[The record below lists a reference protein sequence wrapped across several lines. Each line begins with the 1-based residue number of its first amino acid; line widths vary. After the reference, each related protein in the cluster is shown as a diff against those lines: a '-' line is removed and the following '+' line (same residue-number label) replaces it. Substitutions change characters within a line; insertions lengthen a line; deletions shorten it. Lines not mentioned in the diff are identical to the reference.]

1 MLRIATDI
9 KTQQGFD
16 AAHKLCVQS
25 GQLVLAHN
33 REGRP
38 RGYFI
43 PPDGRYE
50 EPAQKELR
58 AAISQRMAAKFLD
71 VGCPPYTKQR
81 GRIGY
86 SFLRAARL
94 WSKAQ
99 ERIEKGS
106 PENWR

>member
-1 MLRIATDI
+1 MLRIAADI
-9 KTQQGFD
+9 RTQQGFD
-16 AAHKLCVQS
+16 AARKLCVKS

-33 REGRP
+33 TEGRA
-38 RGYFI
+38 RGYFL

-58 AAISQRMAAKFLD
+58 AAFHERMAAKFVD

-99 ERIEKGS
+99 ERIEKGLGS
-106 PENWR
+106 SWG